1 MRKHHEARKEARTKK
16 AYDAGKKQMR
26 ASSSPIQDVDSCC
39 WSSNPE
45 AVSQMNNT
53 QQQHLFQRCKARK
66 LAETTAYAM
75 DHKYT
80 SVSSSRCCQ
89 T

>member
-39 WSSNPE
+39 
-45 AVSQMNNT
+45 
-53 QQQHLFQRCKARK
+53 
-66 LAETTAYAM
+66 
-75 DHKYT
+75 
-80 SVSSSRCCQ
+80 
-89 T
+89 